1 MQPILERADH
11 EGMPAY
17 LEASTECSRAL
28 YLRHEFVVLNEMRL
42 PGGGPPLW
50 RMWREPVR

>member
-1 MQPILERADH
+1 MRTVLDRADD

-17 LEASTECSRAL
+17 LEATSERNRAL
-28 YLRHEFVVLNEMRL
+28 YLRHGFEDLEKVHW

-50 RMWREPVR
+50 LMWREPGG